1 MQRSERRR
9 WMFGRKLG
17 RVAVVAV
24 IGLAAAMAVGCN
36 QQQMEEQNLALKKQV
51 QEIQGANADLQAQM
65 DTLKAQNQALAN
77 DLDKSRAAQ
86 ATRPGQPAGAGAG
99 AAKTS
104 SRAKPEFGEGVET
117 SQIGAE
123 THITL
128 PQAILFD
135 PGKDTLKASS
145 KQVLDKIVAVLNKDY
160 AGDKIRVEGHCDNQ
174 PIKKTKN
181 TWEDNWELS
190 CNRSMEVLRYMT
202 SKGIDPKRAYAAG
215 FSFYKP
221 VASNDTTAGR
231 AKNRRVVIV
240 VYP

>member
-1 MQRSERRR
+1 MQRCERRSG
-9 WMFGRKLG
+9 MSGRMVG
-17 RVAVVAV
+17 RVALVAV

-36 QQQMEEQNLALKKQV
+36 QQQLEEQNLALKKQV
-51 QEIQGANADLQAQM
+51 QEVQGANADLQAQM

-77 DLDKSRAAQ
+77 DLDKNRAAQ
-86 ATRPGQPAGAGAG
+86 AAKAGQPAVAPGKG
-99 AAKTS
+99 T
-104 SRAKPEFGEGVET
+104 RAKPEFGEGVET
-117 SQIGAE
+117 SQIGSE

-181 TWEDNWELS
+181 VWDDNWELS
-190 CNRSMEVLRYMT
+190 CNRSMEVLRYLT
-202 SKGIDPKRAYAAG
+202 SKGIDPKRVYAAG
-215 FSFYKP
+215 FAFYKP
-221 VASNDTTAGR
+221 VASNDTAAGR

>member
-1 MQRSERRR
+1 MQRCERCCGTA
-9 WMFGRKLG
+9 GRAWG

-24 IGLAAAMAVGCN
+24 IGLAAAMAVGCG

-51 QEIQGANADLQAQM
+51 QEVQGVNADLQAQM
-65 DTLKAQNQALAN
+65 DTLKAQNQALAT
-77 DLDKSRAAQ
+77 DLDRTRAAQ
-86 ATRPGQPAGAGAG
+86 AAKAGQPA
-99 AAKTS
+99 AAAPGKGT
-104 SRAKPEFGEGVET
+104 RAKPEFGEGVET
-117 SQIGAE
+117 AQIGAE

-160 AGDKIRVEGHCDNQ
+160 AGDKIRVEGHADNQ
-174 PIKKTKN
+174 PIKKTKA

-190 CNRSMEVLRYMT
+190 CNRAMEVLRYMV
-202 SKGIDPKRAYAAG
+202 SKGVDPKRAYAAG
-215 FSFYKP
+215 FSYYKS
-221 VASNDTTAGR
+221 VASNDTAAGR

>member
-1 MQRSERRR
+1 MQRSAK
-9 WMFGRKLG
+9 WSLGFGRRLG

-24 IGLAAAMAVGCN
+24 IGLAAAMAVGCG
-36 QQQMEEQNLALKKQV
+36 QQQMEEQNLALKKQI
-51 QEIQGANADLQAQM
+51 QEIQGVNADLQAQM
-65 DTLKAQNQALAN
+65 DTVKAQNQALAA
-77 DLDKSRAAQ
+77 DLDKARAAQ
-86 ATRPGQPAGAGAG
+86 AAKAGQPAGAGAK
-99 AAKTS
+99 AT
-104 SRAKPEFGEGVET
+104 RAKPEFGEGVET
-117 SQIGAE
+117 AQIGSE

-181 TWEDNWELS
+181 VWEDNWELS
-190 CNRSMEVLRYMT
+190 CNRAMEVLRYMT
-202 SKGIDPKRAYAAG
+202 SKGIDPKRVYAAG

-221 VASNDTTAGR
+221 VASNDTPAGR

>member
-1 MQRSERRR
+1 MQRSERCR
-9 WMFGRKLG
+9 WMFGRMSG

-24 IGLAAAMAVGCN
+24 IGLAAAMAVGCG
-36 QQQMEEQNLALKKQV
+36 QQQMEEQNLALKKQI
-51 QEIQGANADLQAQM
+51 QEIQGVNADLQAQM
-65 DTLKAQNQALAN
+65 DTLKAQNQALAA
-77 DLDKSRAAQ
+77 DLDKSRAA
-86 ATRPGQPAGAGAG
+86 AAAKGGQPAGAAG
-99 AAKTS
+99 GKAPRT
-104 SRAKPEFGEGVET
+104 KPEFGEGVET
-117 SQIGAE
+117 SQIGSE

-135 PGKDTLKASS
+135 SGKDALKASS
-145 KQVLDKIVAVLNKDY
+145 KQILDKIVAVLNKDY
-160 AGDKIRVEGHCDNQ
+160 AGDKIRVEGHADNQ

-181 TWEDNWELS
+181 TWEDNWDLS
-190 CNRSMEVLRYMT
+190 SNRAMEVLRYMV

-221 VASNDTTAGR
+221 VASNDTNAGR

>member
-1 MQRSERRR
+1 MQRCERRSG
-9 WMFGRKLG
+9 MFGRSLG
-17 RVAVVAV
+17 RVAMVVV

-86 ATRPGQPAGAGAG
+86 ATRPGQPAGATAG
-99 AAKTS
+99 KAP
-104 SRAKPEFGEGVET
+104 RAKPEFGEGVET

-221 VASNDTTAGR
+221 VASNDTAAGR

>member
-1 MQRSERRR
+1 MQRSERCR
-9 WMFGRKLG
+9 WMSGRMSG

-24 IGLAAAMAVGCN
+24 IGLAAAMAVGCG
-36 QQQMEEQNLALKKQV
+36 QQQMEEQNLALKKQI
-51 QEIQGANADLQAQM
+51 QEIQGVNADLQAQM
-65 DTLKAQNQALAN
+65 DTLKAQNQALAA
-77 DLDKSRAAQ
+77 DLDKSRAA
-86 ATRPGQPAGAGAG
+86 AAAKAGQPAGAAG
-99 AAKTS
+99 GKAP
-104 SRAKPEFGEGVET
+104 RAKPEFGEGVET
-117 SQIGAE
+117 AQIGSE

-135 PGKDTLKASS
+135 PGKDNLKASS

-160 AGDKIRVEGHCDNQ
+160 AGDKIRVEGHADSQ

-181 TWEDNWELS
+181 TWEDNWDLS
-190 CNRSMEVLRYMT
+190 SNRAMEVLRYMV

>member
-1 MQRSERRR
+1 MQRCERRSGLS
-9 WMFGRKLG
+9 GRMVG

-24 IGLAAAMAVGCN
+24 IGLAATMAVGCN
-36 QQQMEEQNLALKKQV
+36 QQQLEEQNLALKKQV

-77 DLDKSRAAQ
+77 DLDKTRAAQ
-86 ATRPGQPAGAGAG
+86 AAKAGQPA
-99 AAKTS
+99 AAVGKTT
-104 SRAKPEFGEGVET
+104 RTKPEFGEGVET
-117 SQIGAE
+117 SQIGSE

-145 KQVLDKIVAVLNKDY
+145 KQVLDKIVAVLDKDY
-160 AGDKIRVEGHCDNQ
+160 AHDKIRVEGHCDNQ

-181 TWEDNWELS
+181 VWDDNWELS
-190 CNRSMEVLRYMT
+190 CNRAMEVLRYVT
-202 SKGIDPKRAYAAG
+202 SKGIDPKRVYAAG
-215 FSFYKP
+215 FAFYKP
-221 VASNDTTAGR
+221 VASNDTAAGR

>member
-1 MQRSERRR
+1 M
-9 WMFGRKLG
+9 L
-17 RVAVVAV
+17 AV
-24 IGLAAAMAVGCN
+24 IGLAAAMTVGCN
-36 QQQMEEQNLALKKQV
+36 QQQLEEQNLALKKQN
-51 QEIQGANADLQAQM
+51 QEIQGVNADLQAQM
-65 DTLKAQNQALAN
+65 DTLKAQNQALAA
-77 DLDKSRAAQ
+77 DMDRARAQ
-86 ATRPGQPAGAGAG
+86 A
-99 AAKTS
+99 AAKPGGPPVAPGKGP
-104 SRAKPEFGEGVET
+104 RAKPEFGEGVET
-117 SQIGAE
+117 SQIGSE

-145 KQVLDKIVAVLNKDY
+145 KNVLDKIVAVLNKDY

-181 TWEDNWELS
+181 TWEDNWDLS
-190 CNRSMEVLRYMT
+190 CNRAMEVLRYMT
-202 SKGIDPKRAYAAG
+202 SKGIDSKRAYAAG